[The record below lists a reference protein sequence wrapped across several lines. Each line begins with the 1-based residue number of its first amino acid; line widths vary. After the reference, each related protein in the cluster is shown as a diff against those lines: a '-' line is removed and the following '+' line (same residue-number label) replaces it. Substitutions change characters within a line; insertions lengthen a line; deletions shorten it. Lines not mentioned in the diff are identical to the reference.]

1 MLVMSFSQS
10 IQILRSFTLVRVIVI
25 MIMIIIMH
33 RSLILASRVSFP
45 DHRFTVSGMTLIG
58 VNDIYGFAAKLTQ
71 LELNTIVPQG
81 NTISMVI
88 IDNITWPFRTM
99 ERSKFRTRVIRET
112 GRRLKEQAKVKNI
125 PIICINDLTFEY
137 FDDEEKI
144 GKMLIPSLGNTWNEY
159 IDTRIMIVSDK
170 RYYIFTHHIIVI
182 ISIIIVVVLIV
193 VLIVFRVMYVAK
205 SKMPFLYQEQYEIT
219 ETRVNF
225 QRI

>member
-1 MLVMSFSQS
+1 M
-10 IQILRSFTLVRVIVI
+10 R
-25 MIMIIIMH
+25 

-137 FDDEEKI
+137 FNDEEKI
-144 GKMLIPSLGNTWNEY
+144 DKMHEEKIGRMLVPSLGNTWNEY

-170 RYYIFTHHIIVI
+170 RYYIFIHY
-182 ISIIIVVVLIV
+182 IIVVVIYIIV
-193 VLIVFRVMYVAK
+193 VIVFRVMYVAK